1 MAANKELKVNS
12 QPAMQLITS
21 AATGSAASSA
31 ATGAA
36 KHAGSAAP
44 NGATPFDEL
53 IATVGAFTTAHFTK
67 ASAIADA
74 SDKAHGSG
82 SAAGVQS
89 VVTADTANAE
99 SYEEDSAKISKIT

>member
-1 MAANKELKVNS
+1 MAANRELKVNS

-21 AATGSAASSA
+21 AATGSSA
-31 ATGAA
+31 ATGAV

-53 IATVGAFTTAHFTK
+53 VAAVGAFTTAHFTK
-67 ASAIADA
+67 ASTIADA

-99 SYEEDSAKISKIT
+99 SYEEDGATISKII